1 MAWSDTKKAKKRRQ
15 KKMLKAIFGK
25 SLPIVMAVVVIIGI
39 LFGYLYE
46 NVEPVRL
53 FVDDIVVIF
62 NPDAVRPFIDPEGDE
77 MAVHFIDVGQGDSAL
92 LQTPKGSVLID
103 CGEKEYGDDVV
114 NYLKSCGVTG
124 LEYFIV
130 THPDSDHMGSAE
142 YVLKNVKVKNFVI
155 NAKEKSTTIFENM
168 LDAAE
173 DAGLETYIADAGDK
187 FTVGA
192 LQLSILS
199 PRVEDIPKLESNDS
213 SLVILATYGERSF
226 LFTGDAETKAEQ
238 YILNQ
243 KLNLDCDVLKV
254 SHHGS
259 NSSTCQ
265 EFLNATTPDYAVI
278 SVGENN
284 MYNHPNSE
292 TLKALKG
299 INAKIYR
306 TDLCGDITFD
316 LSDGNIKINTEK
328 Q

>member
-1 MAWSDTKKAKKRRQ
+1 MTENKKRN
-15 KKMLKAIFGK
+15 FY
-25 SLPIVMAVVVIIGI
+25 IIGAVLSIICFCICVYFI
-39 LFGYLYE
+39 LNPIKANLVLKGGFDE
-46 NVEPVRL
+46 TSD
-53 FVDDIVVIF
+53 FVKF
-62 NPDAVRPFIDPEGDE
+62 T
-77 MAVHFIDVGQGDSAL
+77 DVGQGDSTIIYSNGYSAVIDMGL
-92 LQTPKGSVLID
+92 PNFAPDIYEDLSKCNLKEIDVVLISH
-103 CGEKEYGDDVV
+103 
-114 NYLKSCGVTG
+114 L
-124 LEYFIV
+124 
-130 THPDSDHMGSAE
+130 HSDHLGGLQKVAENYKIKNLIMPEILNSSIAAAKNARTFITNNGGSAYTAVE
-142 YVLKNVKVKNFVI
+142 GMNFKIGEFNVTVLGFFDDKKN
-155 NAKEKSTTIFENM
+155 ENNRSV
-168 LDAAE
+168 
-173 DAGLETYIADAGDK
+173 
-187 FTVGA
+187 FTVAEKDGA
-192 LQLSILS
+192 
-199 PRVEDIPKLESNDS
+199 K
-213 SLVILATYGERSF
+213 F

-292 TLKALKG
+292 TLEALKG

>member
-1 MAWSDTKKAKKRRQ
+1 MTENKKRN
-15 KKMLKAIFGK
+15 FY
-25 SLPIVMAVVVIIGI
+25 IIGAVLSIICFCICVYFI
-39 LFGYLYE
+39 LNPIKANLVLRGGFDE
-46 NVEPVRL
+46 TSD
-53 FVDDIVVIF
+53 FVKF
-62 NPDAVRPFIDPEGDE
+62 T
-77 MAVHFIDVGQGDSAL
+77 DVGQGDSAIIYSNGYSAVIDMGL
-92 LQTPKGSVLID
+92 PNFAPDIYEDLSKCNLKEIDVALISH
-103 CGEKEYGDDVV
+103 
-114 NYLKSCGVTG
+114 L
-124 LEYFIV
+124 
-130 THPDSDHMGSAE
+130 HSDHLGGLQKVAENYKIKNLIMPEILNSSIAAAKNARTFITNNGGSAYTAVE
-142 YVLKNVKVKNFVI
+142 GMNFKIGEFNVTVLGFLDDKKI
-155 NAKEKSTTIFENM
+155 ENNRSV
-168 LDAAE
+168 
-173 DAGLETYIADAGDK
+173 
-187 FTVGA
+187 FTVAEKDGA
-192 LQLSILS
+192 
-199 PRVEDIPKLESNDS
+199 K
-213 SLVILATYGERSF
+213 F